1 MPYSLRRFSF
11 KAMGSPCELQFYDD
25 SRVQA
30 RKRARELIQES
41 QRLERKYSRYL
52 EDSFLSQINRSA
64 GASAGITLDEETRK
78 LFDHAATC
86 YHLSDGLF
94 DVTAGILR
102 NVWNFRLPQLPDP
115 ARLSAL
121 LAVIGFDKLRWQHQT
136 LFLAAG
142 MEVDFGGI
150 VKEYA
155 ADAVSRLAR
164 ELGIAHGLVNLGGDF
179 SVIGSKPD
187 GSPWPVGIANPRQP
201 KAMMARIDLLDG
213 GLASSGDYARGFVLD
228 GKRYSHILNPK
239 TGWPCSGLR
248 AVSVAANLCT
258 VAGSFATIAMLKE
271 EQDALNWLE
280 ESGLPYV
287 YMDSSEEIKGPAL
300 QTAAPDEY

>member
-11 KAMGSPCELQFYDD
+11 KAMGSPCDLQFYDD
-25 SRVQA
+25 SRIQA
-30 RKRARELIQES
+30 RKRARELIKET
-41 QRLERKYSRYL
+41 QRLEQKYSRYQ
-52 EDSFLSQINRSA
+52 EDSFLSQINQSA
-64 GASAGITLDEETRK
+64 GASAGISIDEETRK
-78 LFDHAATC
+78 LFDHAETC
-86 YHLSDGLF
+86 FKLSDGLF

-102 NVWNFRLPQLPDP
+102 HAWNFRSPQLPDP
-115 ARLSAL
+115 AQLNDL
-121 LAVIGFDKLRWQHQT
+121 LALIGFDKLRWQRQT
-136 LFLAAG
+136 LYLAAG

-155 ADAVSRLAR
+155 ADAVARLAC

-187 GSPWPVGIANPRQP
+187 GAPWPVGIANPRQP
-201 KAMMARIDLLDG
+201 ETMMARIDLRDG
-213 GLASSGDYARGFVLD
+213 GLASSGDYERCFVLD
-228 GKRYSHILNPK
+228 GNRYSHILNPK
-239 TGWPCSGLR
+239 TGWPSSGLR

-280 ESGLPYV
+280 ESGLSYV
-287 YMDSSEEIKGPAL
+287 YMDSGEDIKGPAL
-300 QTAAPDEY
+300 QATAPG